1 MDQAH
6 LQDTIE
12 KLESLRK
19 KQNAEI
25 DELIVSLQT
34 KATIGTERA
43 GTTTKPPIP
52 ALEVNDVVQIL
63 NTGKYWCDSG
73 IISKINKRTNV
84 ATVVLAS
91 GQKTTRLLKNLELMK
106 TTEEE

>member
-43 GTTTKPPIP
+43 RTTTKPLIP
-52 ALEVNDVVQIL
+52 ALEVNDVLQICKSSIQESI
-63 NTGKYWCDSG
+63 GA
-73 IISKINKRTNV
+73 IV
-84 ATVVLAS
+84 ALYPRSTS
-91 GQKTTRLLKNLELMK
+91 EPTSLLLY
-106 TTEEE
+106 